1 MRYSEWERE
10 YLPSHPL
17 ETYGADL
24 EKVLTADTMTVW
36 TEVENDGHIC
46 ILSGFHFVNR
56 LRYFVTEVPYQSFI
70 EVYYDV

>member
-24 EKVLTADTMTVW
+24 EKVLTADTLTVW

-70 EVYYDV
+70 S

>member
-10 YLPSHPL
+10 YRPSHPL

-24 EKVLTADTMTVW
+24 EKVLTADTLTVW

-56 LRYFVTEVPYQSFI
+56 LRYFITEVPYCSFV
-70 EVYYDV
+70 EVTYDV

>member
-10 YLPSHPL
+10 YRPSPPL
-17 ETYGADL
+17 ETYGADH
-24 EKVLTADTMTVW
+24 ATVMATDCNHVW
-36 TEVENDGHIC
+36 AEVENDGHIC